1 MALPDILRKEHA
13 ALLDVLKAVET
24 AGINT
29 AAGRGKLFDAKNL
42 LVAHLQKEDR
52 ELYPLL
58 DAAQGESQRT
68 GRQFG
73 AEMKKMSDGVLGF
86 FAKYADGGSGLEFA
100 RDYGQLVGALRARIR
115 NEELILYPAFE
126 KLSVRPH

>member
-1 MALPDILRKEHA
+1 MALADILRKEHA
-13 ALLDVLKAVET
+13 ALVGMLKAVEE
-24 AGINT
+24 AGIST
-29 AAGRGKLFDAKNL
+29 PAGRRKLFDAKNL

-58 DAAQGESQRT
+58 DAAKGASQRT
-68 GRQFG
+68 GRKFG

-126 KLSVRPH
+126 KLSARAH